1 VYSECTFLLS
11 HFINIISMI
20 FDSFHDVHSKQLR
33 KSFWWTPG
41 KCACSIW
48 NDMCVT
54 SGLENATLVACT

>member
-1 VYSECTFLLS
+1 MEAGV
-11 HFINIISMI
+11 
-20 FDSFHDVHSKQLR
+20 LR